1 MVLGPPHEAVPP
13 VSVEVPGSVS
23 MKVMGTEA
31 DVQAGGVEVTLAVE
45 SVGGRLV
52 VGSVA
57 VEHAADP
64 TGPWASIGTITGDGT
79 AYDGTVT
86 APAGSVGFIRVVSP

>member
-1 MVLGPPHEAVPP
+1 M
-13 VSVEVPGSVS
+13 
-23 MKVMGTEA
+23 
-31 DVQAGGVEVTLAVE
+31 
-45 SVGGRLV
+45 